1 MTSLIPTYRDVGE
14 GPAVVF
20 LHGLG
25 GNRHSF
31 DPQLEAL
38 SSRYRCIAWDAPGY
52 GGSARLDEFTF
63 ANLAQ
68 CFTNLLEKLRIKP
81 FAVIGHSM
89 GGMIAQT
96 WVANGGVAGKLVLA
110 QTSAR
115 FGKPG
120 SDFNKEF
127 LGARLKPL
135 DEGQQPA
142 DFAREVAESMLCDK
156 SKTDVVRPAVES
168 MSEISADH
176 YRQVLNN
183 LVTFDEL
190 SNLKNISIPTLCL
203 AGDADST
210 APAKGMMRM
219 SESIPSGEF
228 VCLPDAG
235 HLAYLE
241 TPEAFNRALTDFFDK

>member
-1 MTSLIPTYRDVGE
+1 MYFCT
-14 GPAVVF
+14 
-20 LHGLG
+20 GLAAIG
-25 GNRHSF
+25 SF

-38 SSRYRCIAWDAPGY
+38 SSRYRCTAWDAPGY

-81 FAVIGHSM
+81 FAVIGIM

-96 WVANGGVAGKLVLA
+96 WVANGGVADKLVLA

-142 DFAREVAESMLCDK
+142 DFAGKWLNPCCVTRARRRRSTGRGVH
-156 SKTDVVRPAVES
+156 VRDFS
-168 MSEISADH
+168 DH
-176 YRQVLNN
+176 YRQ
-183 LVTFDEL
+183 
-190 SNLKNISIPTLCL
+190 S
-203 AGDADST
+203 
-210 APAKGMMRM
+210 
-219 SESIPSGEF
+219 
-228 VCLPDAG
+228 
-235 HLAYLE
+235 
-241 TPEAFNRALTDFFDK
+241 